1 MHPSLSDLQA
11 GFLAILPR
19 VRRHAAVYFRDLS
32 CPGKRAD
39 AIAETVA
46 IAWRSF
52 VELARQGRDASR
64 FASALATY
72 AARNVRCGRWLCG
85 AERPR
90 DALSARAQRLHSF
103 TLSPLPEFDTVS
115 ANEYGNALVDNTA
128 APVPD
133 QARFRIDFADWY
145 GSWDAR
151 DRRILDGLAQS
162 ERVAVLA
169 RQLGLTRARVYQLRA
184 EFAADWARFYDEAPA
199 EAPPAGTAVPALAH
213 AV

>member
-19 VRRHAAVYFRDLS
+19 VRRHAAVYFSDVA

-46 IAWRSF
+46 IAWQSF
-52 VELARQGRDASR
+52 VELARRGRDARR
-64 FASALATY
+64 FASALASY

-103 TLSPLPEFDTVS
+103 TLSPLPEFDG
-115 ANEYGNALVDNTA
+115 YGHALVDNA
-128 APVPD
+128 AAAVPD
-133 QARFRIDFADWY
+133 QVQLRLDYAAWRRR
-145 GSWDAR
+145 WDDR
-151 DRRILDGLAQS
+151 DRRILDGLAQD

-169 RQLGLTRARVYQLRA
+169 QQLGLTRARVYQLR
-184 EFAADWARFYDEAPA
+184 EEYAADWARFYGEAP
-199 EAPPAGTAVPALAH
+199 
-213 AV
+213 